1 VKRLWPGRGAV
12 VERVRDAL
20 TRNLW
25 LKSVSLA
32 LALVVYSLVHG
43 GQDARRSI
51 VVDLEVVLPPESS
64 DKVLAGSLPQSVRIF
79 VRGSNQ
85 VIDNLRA
92 SSVSVQ
98 LDLAKKQPE
107 HVVFEP
113 SMVHLPAGIR
123 VELEQF
129 DPPSIDLRWEARIV
143 RDVPIQIS
151 VVGEPAD
158 GFVVK
163 GHPVGNPKVV
173 HVRGPRSDVM
183 TLQSV
188 RTEAFDVRGLFEG
201 SYSRALAVD
210 RVSPRLVV
218 DPMSIVATAEIVREV
233 SERLFTKVPVVVVG
247 IAKGHTIPADVDVRL
262 VCAPEVARALRP
274 EQVVAQVEVAS
285 KEAAGSLSLPVAV
298 HLDRC
303 TVHSTPPAVVVRW

>member
-1 VKRLWPGRGAV
+1 
-12 VERVRDAL
+12 
-20 TRNLW
+20 
-25 LKSVSLA
+25 
-32 LALVVYSLVHG
+32 
-43 GQDARRSI
+43 
-51 VVDLEVVLPPESS
+51 
-64 DKVLAGSLPQSVRIF
+64 
-79 VRGSNQ
+79 
-85 VIDNLRA
+85 
-92 SSVSVQ
+92 
-98 LDLAKKQPE
+98 
-107 HVVFEP
+107 
-113 SMVHLPAGIR
+113 
-123 VELEQF
+123 
-129 DPPSIDLRWEARIV
+129 
-143 RDVPIQIS
+143 
-151 VVGEPAD
+151 
-158 GFVVK
+158 
-163 GHPVGNPKVV
+163 
-173 HVRGPRSDVM
+173 
-183 TLQSV
+183 
-188 RTEAFDVRGLFEG
+188 VRGLFEG